1 MFFYTVKLKDYLA
14 FAVIVLSPYSCVG
27 SSLRT
32 TISFFY
38 ILLHVDKLLFLPK
51 TIAFLPKSKFEM
63 ENNEQEYLSGSAFLV
78 SLTAQN

>member
-1 MFFYTVKLKDYLA
+1 MFFYTVKLKEYLA

-27 SSLRT
+27 SSL

-51 TIAFLPKSKFEM
+51 KIAFLPKSKFEM